1 MRRIGALG
9 IVFLLA
15 AAAASSLAQGQEPF
29 QPVGSMSQVMVSMVY
44 PAANDILL
52 SVYRGAPK
60 DDREWA
66 AIERSAV
73 LLAESG
79 NVLMMRGH
87 AVDQGPWIKY
97 ARLMVDAGAAAH
109 KAARAK
115 DATALAAVAE
125 PLNTSCITC
134 HKTYRRNVHPAQ
146 P

>member
-1 MRRIGALG
+1 MRSIGPLG
-9 IVFLLA
+9 VAVLLTA
-15 AAAASSLAQGQEPF
+15 VAPLAQGQEPF
-29 QPVGSMSQVMVSMVY
+29 QPVGNMSQLMVSMVY

-52 SVYRGAPK
+52 SIYRGAPK
-60 DDREWA
+60 DDKEWT

-87 AVDQGPWIKY
+87 AVDQGQWMKY
-97 ARLMVDAGAAAH
+97 ARMMVDAGAAAH
-109 KAARAK
+109 KAARAR
-115 DATALAAVAE
+115 DVNALTAVAE

-134 HKTYRRNVHPAQ
+134 HKTYRRNVHPQ